1 MWCLPRGSRMRFQS
15 RAATEAVLL
24 GLVRPPVSNSGPDLS
39 FPPTQGATGPLRRGN
54 VGIQPLLNTTSGG
67 FLKQPDKQKTSSAAK
82 ARQRALSPFDCSLA
96 GSTPQGQG
104 ADCPF

>member
-1 MWCLPRGSRMRFQS
+1 MRFQS

-54 VGIQPLLNTTSGG
+54 VGIRPPLLNTTSGG
-67 FLKQPDKQKTSSAAK
+67 VLKQPDK
-82 ARQRALSPFDCSLA
+82 
-96 GSTPQGQG
+96 
-104 ADCPF
+104 